1 MISVV
6 VPVYKVE
13 VYLDKC
19 IQSVL
24 NQTFRNFEL
33 ILVDDGSPDRCG
45 EICDQWAEKDHR
57 IRVIHKS
64 NGGLS
69 DARNAG
75 ISQAKGEWLSFVDS
89 DDWIAEDMLET
100 LYRLA
105 IDHDAEISC
114 SNFSRVVDDGK
125 MERQTNYVQPGV
137 LTPEEYWEQLFSAKD
152 WAYYNVVWNKLYR
165 RELFETVQFPYGKIN
180 EDIYVMYD
188 LISACKRVALT
199 DKVGYYYR
207 IRQNSI
213 MGRQGS
219 IRNLD
224 GWDAYL
230 GRAEKFIG
238 QKEWKYAAACLNRAK
253 SGLLLGDFGE
263 NGKKSS
269 AYKAI
274 KQKTWGVYRKMIPH
288 MAIRQNIGILFF
300 LMGEPLYNKL
310 RPLIRKQEM
319 SGC

>member
-13 VYLDKC
+13 IYLDKC

-24 NQTFRNFEL
+24 NQTFRDFEL

-152 WAYYNVVWNKLYR
+152 WAYYNVV
-165 RELFETVQFPYGKIN
+165 
-180 EDIYVMYD
+180 
-188 LISACKRVALT
+188 
-199 DKVGYYYR
+199 
-207 IRQNSI
+207 
-213 MGRQGS
+213 
-219 IRNLD
+219 
-224 GWDAYL
+224 
-230 GRAEKFIG
+230 
-238 QKEWKYAAACLNRAK
+238 
-253 SGLLLGDFGE
+253 
-263 NGKKSS
+263 
-269 AYKAI
+269 
-274 KQKTWGVYRKMIPH
+274 
-288 MAIRQNIGILFF
+288 
-300 LMGEPLYNKL
+300 
-310 RPLIRKQEM
+310 
-319 SGC
+319 